1 MKSAFLVAASS
12 AAIISTAAAAQGVQD
27 EQGASAATE
36 QTAAERE
43 PVAASRVIV
52 VTATRRAES
61 INDIPVSV
69 QAFDGEQLDNLRV
82 TDTEDL
88 TAVAPSFTV
97 SRGYQGVPIYTLR
110 GIGFNTINL
119 SATSTVGTY
128 VDEVALAYPFM
139 NTGPVYDL
147 ERVEVLKGPQGTL
160 YGRNTTGGLV
170 NFITAKPTTYF
181 EAGIEGELGNYST
194 VNSEGYISGPLSDSI
209 QARFAFRTEDS
220 FDGWQESI
228 SRDET
233 LGENHRYGARLTIA
247 AQPADGMDLE
257 LAASGWINNSDTLA
271 AQAIGFTPNTDPV
284 TGASGVFNAPGL
296 PEFVANNFP
305 TEGDQADWA
314 PDSRRRTDI
323 GTGLG
328 LDEDLQENNEFY
340 SLRALAE
347 LELSDR
353 VNLISLTGFN
363 HVERDATFDWSGAPY
378 EVLIQNTV
386 GEIDS
391 FSQELRVEYDV
402 GPAQILFGGYYAH
415 DDILDTNRTL
425 LGENANPNFIRFL
438 GLNGLPGS
446 GGPAPI
452 DIPFLNPFGY
462 TPTEIGQAF
471 RTYRDEAEFQT
482 EVFSLFAN
490 ADVDLA
496 DTLRLTAGVRYT
508 DDTQDYVG
516 CSRDVNG
523 NMLPNVNVVNRFL
536 FLGIYGELVDPISQG
551 ECNTFDPETLTF
563 GPVESSLEEDNVA
576 WRGAL
581 AWDAT
586 NDVLV
591 FGSVS
596 RGFKSGSTPVNAA
609 SIAEQNFP
617 AVQEQLTA
625 YELGVKAGMF
635 DNAAQLNV
643 AGFYYDYK
651 DKQLSSY
658 FPDPIYTALSR
669 LVNVPTSNAW
679 GIDGDVT
686 VYVGDELTISAA
698 ATYLQTEIE
707 AYDGINAA
715 GQPET
720 YDGSEFPYSPEFSG
734 SLTVNYDAPVSSSLG
749 MRITA
754 NGRYQTE
761 VFTTLENEYPY
772 TIDDYAIVNAS
783 AALYGLDTG
792 WEVSVWG
799 RNLTDTYYW
808 SAVASNAN
816 TVVRFP
822 GRTRT
827 FGLSVS
833 YDF

>member
-1 MKSAFLVAASS
+1 M
-12 AAIISTAAAAQGVQD
+12 
-27 EQGASAATE
+27 
-36 QTAAERE
+36 
-43 PVAASRVIV
+43 ASRVIV

-69 QAFDGEQLDNLRV
+69 QAFDGETLENLQV
-82 TDTEDL
+82 NDTEDL

-139 NTGPVYDL
+139 NTGPIYDL

-160 YGRNTTGGLV
+160 YGRNTTAGLV
-170 NFITAKPTTYF
+170 NFITAKPTAFF
-181 EAGIEGELGNYST
+181 EAGIQAEVGNYET

-220 FDGWQESI
+220 FDGWQESV

-233 LGENHRYGARLTIA
+233 LGEQHRYGARLTIA
-247 AQPADGMDLE
+247 AQPAEGMDLE
-257 LAASGWINNSDTLA
+257 FSASGWIDRSDTLV
-271 AQAIGFTPNTDPV
+271 AQAVGFTPNTDPV
-284 TGASGVFNAPGL
+284 TGNLGVFNAPGL
-296 PEFVANNFP
+296 PEFVAKNP
-305 TEGDQADWA
+305 PSDGSQADWA
-314 PDSRRRTDI
+314 PEARRRADI
-323 GTGLG
+323 GTGIG
-328 LDEDLQENNEFY
+328 IDEDLQENNEFY
-340 SLRALAE
+340 SLRGLARFE
-347 LELSDR
+347 LTDRLSF
-353 VNLISLTGFN
+353 ISLTGFN

-391 FSQELRVEYDV
+391 FSQELRFEVDA
-402 GPAQILFGGYYAH
+402 GPAQLLVGGYYAH
-415 DDILDTNRTL
+415 DDILDTNRTM
-425 LGENANPNFIRFL
+425 LGENANPNFIRFV
-438 GLNGLPGS
+438 GINGLPGTP
-446 GGPAPI
+446 GPAPL

-462 TPTEIGQAF
+462 TALEMSQAF
-471 RTYRDEAEFQT
+471 RTYRDGAEMES
-482 EVFSLFAN
+482 EVFSVFAN
-490 ADVDLA
+490 ADVELA
-496 DTLRLTAGVRYT
+496 DDLRLTAGARYT

-516 CSRDVNG
+516 CSRDFNG

-536 FLGIYGELVDPISQG
+536 FLGIYGALVDPISEGQ
-551 ECNTFDPETLTF
+551 CNTFDPTTLTF
-563 GPVESSLEEDNVA
+563 GEVSSKLEEDNVA

-586 NDVLV
+586 DDILLYT
-591 FGSVS
+591 SVS
-596 RGFKSGSTPVNAA
+596 RGFKSGNTPVNAA

-625 YELGVKAGMF
+625 YEIGVKAALM
-635 DNAAQLNV
+635 DSAAQVNL
-643 AGFYYDYK
+643 AGFFYDYE
-651 DKQLSSY
+651 DKQLSTF

-669 LVNVPTSNAW
+669 LNNVPESQAW

-686 VYVGDELTISAA
+686 FFIGNELTVIAA
-698 ATYLQTEIE
+698 GTYLQTEVE
-707 AYDGINAA
+707 SYSGFDAA
-715 GQPET
+715 GLPRD
-720 YDGSEFPYSPEFSG
+720 YAGSEFPYSPEFSG
-734 SLTVNYDAPVSSSLG
+734 SLTVTYDTPVSDTLG
-749 MRITA
+749 MRMTA

-761 VFTTLENEYPY
+761 VFTDLQNVDPY
-772 TIDDYAIVNAS
+772 SIKDYGLVNAS
-783 AALYGLDTG
+783 AAVYGLDSG
-792 WEVSVWG
+792 WEVSIWG

-822 GRTRT
+822 GHTRT
-827 FGLSVS
+827 FGLSVG